1 MFAYISF
8 PGTTRR
14 AAAITCASRGFPP
27 ASWRTFGCLD
37 FRRVPLPA
45 AMMAIAV
52 RGCAAAGELGLFDLG
67 IRLNIPR
74 GGGGGEC
81 VRGFSLGPSPSLG
94 ADFRRV
100 AQRLIAGI
108 GSSYNQLQQ
117 IVSNPVGGVAGDA
130 GLLQVATHHRAYAQ
144 CFDRVQVGNDLVSS
158 LKRILGFQI
167 G

>member
-1 MFAYISF
+1 MIAYISF
-8 PGTTRR
+8 AGTTRR
-14 AAAITCASRGFPP
+14 AAAITCASRGLPP

-52 RGCAAAGELGLFDLG
+52 RGCAPAGDLGLFDLG

-74 GGGGGEC
+74 GEGVENA
-81 VRGFSLGPSPSLG
+81 VIGFSFGPSQSLG
-94 ADFRRV
+94 VNFRRV
-100 AQRLIAGI
+100 TQRLIAGI

-117 IVSNPVGGVAGDA
+117 IVSHPVGGVAGDA
-130 GLLQVATHHRAYAQ
+130 GLLQVATHHRTHAAQ

-158 LKRILGFQI
+158 LKRI
-167 G
+167 